1 MSHDKKEQHAYNA
14 SIPHDTVLSA
24 YRRMKTI
31 RMFEDRLHEDFKT
44 GNVPG
49 FAHLYAG
56 QEATAVGICS
66 HLTDQDQIASTHRGH
81 GHCIAKGVD
90 VVAMMKEIYGRQGG
104 ICNGKGGS
112 MHIADLKK
120 GMLGANG
127 ILGAGAPLA
136 CGAALADKLAGQGHV
151 AIVFG
156 GDGGVNE
163 GAVLESMNLAS
174 VWKLPL
180 MFVVEQNGYAQST
193 PQQRTTS
200 VSSYEDRAK
209 GFGMPAATVDG
220 LDFFAVYK
228 TAGALIQKMREGH
241 GPVLLEC
248 RTIRFYGHFEGDDQ
262 VYRPAGE
269 VDNARK
275 NHDCLK
281 LFAESALN
289 MGISQA
295 ELDRIDHEVAELID
309 RAVQE
314 SLKAPHP
321 ALSELHD
328 GVYVSY

>member
-1 MSHDKKEQHAYNA
+1 MSDSKKEQHNLST
-14 SIPHDTVLSA
+14 SIPHDTILSA
-24 YRRMKTI
+24 YRQMRTI
-31 RMFEDRLHEDFKT
+31 RAFEDRLHHDYKT
-44 GNVPG
+44 GTVPG

-66 HLTDQDQIASTHRGH
+66 HLTEQDQIASTHRGH
-81 GHCIAKGVD
+81 GHSIAKGVD
-90 VVAMMKEIYGRQGG
+90 VIAMMKEIYGRQGG
-104 ICNGKGGS
+104 ICHGKGGS
-112 MHIADLKK
+112 MHIADLSK

-136 CGAALADKLAGQGHV
+136 CGAALADKLEGKGHV
-151 AIVFG
+151 AVVFG

-180 MFVVEQNGYAQST
+180 MFVVEHNGYAQST

-200 VSSYEDRAK
+200 VSNYEDRAK
-209 GFGMPAATVDG
+209 GFGMASATVDG

-228 TAGALIQKMREGH
+228 TAGELIQKMRDGH

-248 RTIRFYGHFEGDDQ
+248 RTVRFYGHFEGDSQ

-269 VDNARK
+269 VENARK
-275 NHDCLK
+275 HRDCLK
-281 LFAESALN
+281 LFVESAQK
-289 MGISQA
+289 MGISPK
-295 ELDRIDHEVAELID
+295 ELEQVDHEVAELID

-314 SLKAPHP
+314 ALQAPHP
-321 ALSELHD
+321 ALNELHD